1 MSLSDL
7 FTSSKPVL
15 SFELFPPKTPAGE
28 KALWKHVDAL
38 AVFKPDFITCTYGA
52 GGSTQGKTLDIVTQV
67 KQRYQIPVATHLTC
81 VGSSVDQLRDYLTEV
96 QQREIDYVV
105 ALRGDPPA
113 GDKTF
118 RPTPGGLRYANELVT
133 LIRSEFP
140 HFDIVVAGYPET
152 HQEAPSP
159 QADIENLQRKVAAGA
174 DVVVTQ
180 LFYDNN
186 EFFAFRDK
194 CQAAGIGVPLI
205 PGLMPVTNLSQIQR
219 ITSMCGAKLPKAF
232 IARLSEKEDDTD
244 WQFDV
249 GVEQAARQAEELL
262 AAGVPGMHFYVLNRS
277 KATSRVLDSLA
288 SSWQ

>member
-1 MSLSDL
+1 MSLPDL
-7 FTSSKPVL
+7 YNASKPVL

-38 AVFKPDFITCTYGA
+38 VSFKPDFITCTYGA
-52 GGSTQGKTLDIVTQV
+52 GGSTRGKTLDIVTQV
-67 KQRYQIPVATHLTC
+67 KERYQLPVATHLTC
-81 VGSSVDQLRDYLTEV
+81 VGSSVEQLREYLTEA
-96 QQREIDYVV
+96 QQQEIDYVV

-113 GDKTF
+113 GDDSF
-118 RPTPGGLRYANELVT
+118 RPTPGGLCYANELVA

-140 HFDIVVAGYPET
+140 HFDIAVAGYPET

-159 QADIENLQRKVAAGA
+159 QADIENLRRKVEAGA

-180 LFYDNN
+180 LFYDND

-194 CQAAGIGVPLI
+194 CQAVGIKAPIV

-232 IARLSEKEDDTD
+232 LARLSEKKDDAD

-249 GVEQAARQAEELL
+249 GVEQAAQQAEELL
-262 AAGVPGMHFYVLNRS
+262 SAGVPGMHFYVLNRS
-277 KATSRVLDSLA
+277 KATSRVLDSLD
-288 SSWQ
+288 SFRQ